1 MQNSRQE
8 TKTKGTPNIEVGCG
22 VACGEDSYAAGRDAM
37 CQATGGI
44 SSYLLTAVIV
54 FAPASYHLDAMLS
67 GIRSVVGDVP
77 LFGASSAGEIC
88 NGAFSGSIVVLALA
102 SPFLSVRVGVG
113 KGVSA
118 DYRKALSEAIENGR
132 ISRYFNPQD
141 SAVYNEMTC
150 KGRSAFAFLF
160 SPGSTA
166 DSECHSPEI
175 LEELKGLSCGRIP
188 FFGGCAIDTLGTT
201 GQENFV
207 FCGNQACP
215 DSMVLA
221 VFETGLKFGI
231 AMGHGFQ
238 PSAKKAVVTKS
249 RHCDILEM
257 DGKPAADVF
266 SALHNLPRES
276 LEGRYLFEQT
286 VSPFGMRHSLGQ
298 YTIFVPQN
306 FTSEGGVRL
315 AHPAPEGTSLVLM
328 EAIEDE
334 VIAAGKDTLQHAMT
348 QSGIAESAAI
358 LVCSCFLRKK
368 ILKDRYPEE
377 LTAITDI
384 MPGVPMVGFYGA
396 GEQGTNADHVS
407 RHNNETIAIL
417 LLGNELSYAAK
428 VAEEN
433 RILYRMLEARLAE
446 KQLLETELAGQIRFL
461 QTLIDNIPNPVFY
474 KDPEGL
480 YLGCNKAFE
489 EYFHV
494 RREKI
499 LGSTVLNLNG
509 VPQIERHHKLD
520 AKLIAN
526 GGRVVYEFMIPSEEG
541 KVLHN
546 IVHKAF
552 FYKGDASP
560 GGIVG
565 CITDITELKR
575 AEEVLRISEE
585 KFLKA
590 FQSIPTMMTINTYLD
605 GKIVEVNESYL
616 HNLGFAR
623 QEVLGRTSQELQVYA
638 YPEHRDLVIRMIVEK
653 GTVLDFTV
661 PLRTKDG
668 NIRHCL
674 LSAERIQL
682 QNVEHVLILLQD
694 ITEQKL
700 AEEERL
706 QRMQL
711 HSILDMAGTICHEM
725 NQPLQIL
732 SGYTELLMTDPALD
746 PKLQKKLQTIQEQTA
761 RMERI
766 TRKLLTINDCSF
778 KDYAGIAKIM
788 DIHDDKRE

>member
-1 MQNSRQE
+1 MQDTPEQTR
-8 TKTKGTPNIEVGCG
+8 TKGTPNIEVGCG
-22 VACGEDSYAAGRDAM
+22 ISCGENSYAAGRDAAR
-37 CQATGGI
+37 QATADI

-54 FAPASYHLDAMLS
+54 FAPASYDLDAMLS
-67 GIRSVVGDVP
+67 GIRSVVGNVP

-88 NGAFSGSIVVLALA
+88 NGAFFGSVVVMALA

-113 KGVSA
+113 NGVSA
-118 DYRKALSEAIENGR
+118 DYRKAVSEAIKNGR
-132 ISRYFNPQD
+132 INRYFNPQD
-141 SAVYNEMTC
+141 STCYNEMTR
-150 KGRSAFAFLF
+150 KGRSAFAILF

-175 LEELKGLSCGRIP
+175 LEELKGLSGGRIP
-188 FFGGCAIDTLGTT
+188 FFGGCAVDTWVTT
-201 GQENFV
+201 GQDNFV
-207 FCGNQACP
+207 FCEHQSYS

-249 RHCDILEM
+249 RNSDILEL

-266 SALHNLPRES
+266 SALHNLSREN
-276 LEGRYLFEQT
+276 LEGKYLFEQT
-286 VSPFGMRHSLGQ
+286 ASPFGMRHSLGQ
-298 YTIFVPQN
+298 YTIFAPHN
-306 FTSEGGVRL
+306 FTSEGAVRL

-348 QSGIAESAAI
+348 QSGIAEPAAI
-358 LVCSCFLRKK
+358 LACSCFLRKQ
-368 ILKDRYPEE
+368 LLEDRYPEE

-407 RHNNETIAIL
+407 RHNNETIVIL
-417 LLGNELSYAAK
+417 LLGNELSYAAR

-433 RILYRMLEARLAE
+433 RILHRMLEARLAE
-446 KQLLETELAGQIRFL
+446 KQLLEAELAGQIRFL
-461 QTLIDNIPNPVFY
+461 QALIDNIPNPVFY

-494 RREKI
+494 RREEI
-499 LGSTVLNLNG
+499 LGSTVLNLNA

-541 KVLHN
+541 KVLHS

-565 CITDITELKR
+565 SITDITELKR

-590 FQSIPTMMTINTYLD
+590 FQSIPTMMTINTFQD
-605 GKIVEVNESYL
+605 GKIVEVNESFL
-616 HNLGFAR
+616 RKLGFTR
-623 QEVLGRTSQELQVYA
+623 EEVLGRTSKKLQIYDH
-638 YPEHRDLVIRMIVEK
+638 PEHRDLVIRMIVEK
-653 GTVLDFTV
+653 GSVMNFKVL
-661 PLRTKDG
+661 LRTKDG
-668 NIRHCL
+668 NIRYCL

-682 QNVEHVLILLQD
+682 QNVEHVLILYHD
-694 ITEQKL
+694 MTEQKL

-711 HSILDMAGTICHEM
+711 HSILEMAGTICHEL

-732 SGYTELLMTDPALD
+732 SGYTELLMSDPALD
-746 PKLQKKLQTIQEQTA
+746 PNIQKKLQTIKEQTA